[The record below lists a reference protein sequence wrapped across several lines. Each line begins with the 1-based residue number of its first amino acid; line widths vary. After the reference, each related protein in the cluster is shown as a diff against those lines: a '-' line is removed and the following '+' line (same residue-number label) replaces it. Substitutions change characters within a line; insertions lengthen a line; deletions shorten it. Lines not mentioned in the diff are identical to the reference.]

1 MNVLL
6 LCCAGKRLERRLR
19 EGNPVGGEG
28 GEFGEGLSQKLV
40 PLHGGGAAQVV
51 GIVPFVYPD
60 QLIVLVTSRSQMS
73 AVVGK

>member
-1 MNVLL
+1 MPEGRPLLAAGRRSGNVNVLL

-60 QLIVLVTSRSQMS
+60 
-73 AVVGK
+73 